1 MLYWLCI
8 HVVGDI
14 ETAKKNFTPSFS
26 NRTHFKLVGE
36 HFKRFKKLYTADTRY
51 VIYQFLKYN
60 TYTTVYSQ
68 EIKLIFIAYI
78 YFLKWHTALFNTS
91 WHLKEADV
99 RAVMQKC
106 ALLKE

>member
-14 ETAKKNFTPSFS
+14 ETAKMNFTPSFS
-26 NRTHFKLVGE
+26 NRTHFKLAGE

-91 WHLKEADV
+91 KK
-99 RAVMQKC
+99 RQT
-106 ALLKE
+106 